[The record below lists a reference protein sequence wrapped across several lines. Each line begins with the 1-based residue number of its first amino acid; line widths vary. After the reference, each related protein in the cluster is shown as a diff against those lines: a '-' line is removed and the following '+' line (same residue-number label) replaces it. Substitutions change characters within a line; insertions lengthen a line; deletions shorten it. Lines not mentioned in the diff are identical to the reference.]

1 MDLASYADLAVDLVN
16 THQPHRDEL
25 RDLEGLR
32 ALLLRRPYLGGR
44 TARRDLDAMR
54 ELRAELR
61 AVFVSA
67 ARGDELDAIE
77 RLNTLLIRYPV
88 HPTLTRHDGQG
99 WHLHLNEDGS
109 VPDRVAARAAMG
121 LAARIGSR
129 GIGALGV
136 CRVEGCERV
145 YLTAATSRTPRYCC
159 DLCGGG
165 ATGPASGSHP
175 GVPLMAIRRPARDGG
190 Q

>member
-16 THQPHRDEL
+16 TCRPHRDEL

-32 ALLLRRPYLGGR
+32 ALLLRRPYLAGR

-88 HPTLTRHDGQG
+88 HPIVTRHDGQG

-109 VPDRVAARAAMG
+109 VPDRCAARAAMG
-121 LAARIGSR
+121 LAARISSR
-129 GIGALGV
+129 GIDALGV
-136 CRVEGCERV
+136 CRAEGCERA
-145 YLTAATSRTPRYCC
+145 YLTPATERAPRYRCERC
-159 DLCGGG
+159 AGRPGM
-165 ATGPASGSHP
+165 PAGCPPS
-175 GVPLMAIRRPARDGG
+175 VPLVSIRRRARDGG